1 MNAVSQDRKHLAAAA
16 VSAPASV
23 QRSTRSSRVAMGL
36 SALALLAM
44 VSMPWW
50 AGSGAIRSV
59 IQLSCYIALAQMW
72 NLLAGYAG
80 LVSVGQQAFLGV
92 GAYTMFVLANKFG
105 IDPFVAAALC
115 LAGPALLA
123 VPCYLVLR
131 RLEGAYFAIG
141 TWVVAEVC
149 RLIISNSDYLG
160 SGSGMTLTAMAKYAP
175 EVREAGVLW
184 LATAMLVVALGGT
197 YGLLRSRHGLALTAM
212 RDNPVAAASQGVDV
226 KTLRFVVYVA
236 AAVGT
241 GMVGAVYYLSALRL
255 SPAAGFDAG
264 WSSICI
270 FIVMV
275 GGIGSIEGPLIGALL
290 YFAADRLFGQYGASY
305 MIVLG
310 LMTVVV
316 ALFARGGIWGVV
328 QRRFDASWFPVRRR
342 LVRRH
347 SPGPLSLDRAP
358 PP

>member
-1 MNAVSQDRKHLAAAA
+1 MSTALNTLQNLPAAAGGLRA
-16 VSAPASV
+16 VV
-23 QRSTRSSRVAMGL
+23 ERSTRSSRIAMGL
-36 SALALLAM
+36 SAIALVAM
-44 VSMPWW
+44 LSLPWW
-50 AGSGAIRSV
+50 ADSGTIRSV
-59 IQLSCYIALAQMW
+59 VQLSCYIVLAQMW

-80 LVSVGQQAFLGV
+80 LVSVGQQAFIGV
-92 GAYTMFVLANKFG
+92 GGYTTFVLANKFG
-105 IDPFVAAALC
+105 IDPFLASALC
-115 LAGPALLA
+115 LIGPALLA
-123 VPCYLVLR
+123 VPCYFVLR

-141 TWVVAEVC
+141 TWVVSEVC
-149 RLIISNSDYLG
+149 RLLISNSDYLG
-160 SGSGMTLTAMAKYAP
+160 SGSGMTLTAMSKYAP

-184 LATAMLVVALGGT
+184 LAALMLAVGLGGT
-197 YGLLRSRHGLALTAM
+197 YWLLRSRHGLALTAM

-226 KTLRFVVYVA
+226 KKLRFIVYLA
-236 AAVGT
+236 AAIGT

-255 SPAAGFDAG
+255 SPAAGFDAN

-316 ALFARGGIWGVV
+316 ALFARGGLWGLIH
-328 QRRFDASWFPVRRR
+328 RRFDASWFPVRRR
-342 LVRRH
+342 LARRH
-347 SPGPLSLDRAP
+347 SAMAAEPADRA
-358 PP
+358 